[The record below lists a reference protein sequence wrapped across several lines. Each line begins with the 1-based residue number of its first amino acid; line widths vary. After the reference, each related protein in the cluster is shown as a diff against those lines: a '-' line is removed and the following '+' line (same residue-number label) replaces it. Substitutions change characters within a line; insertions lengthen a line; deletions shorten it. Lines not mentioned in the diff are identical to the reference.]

1 VQPSSQPHL
10 NSVAGMAVINT
21 RDQYPIMLAW
31 AVTTDKVQGLSL
43 HNSVILGVI
52 FGMLVKPILL

>member
-1 VQPSSQPHL
+1 
-10 NSVAGMAVINT
+10 MAVINL

-31 AVTTDKVQGLSL
+31 AVTTDKVQGVSL

-52 FGMLVKPILL
+52 LGVMVKPILL

>member
-1 VQPSSQPHL
+1 
-10 NSVAGMAVINT
+10 MAVINT
-21 RDQYPIMLAW
+21 RDQYPVMLAW
-31 AVTTDKVQGLSL
+31 AVATDTVQGLSL